1 MNRLKLKYTSVKY
14 VSVAGIAAL
23 AVLTGPAAAG
33 AGAVS
38 PSSPAPGTTAFGAA
52 APGAAAAA
60 APRPTLTAKSTARTV
75 RAWQNFRIYGVGR
88 HMRAGT
94 RVTLQQKQGKWWV
107 SLPASVYTA
116 RSGAYNMRVKLGWK
130 GRNSLRIVGG
140 RAISPVLRVTVR

>member
-1 MNRLKLKYTSVKY
+1 MNRLKLKYASVKY

-38 PSSPAPGTTAFGAA
+38 PHAPH
-52 APGAAAAA
+52 APGAGATA
-60 APRPTLTAKSTARTV
+60 APRPTLTAKSTVSSV
-75 RAWQNFRIYGVGR
+75 RAWHNFRIYGVGR
-88 HMRAGT
+88 HMRPGT

-130 GRNSLRIVGG
+130 GRNALRIVGG
-140 RAISPVLRVTVR
+140 RAISPVVRVTVR

>member
-1 MNRLKLKYTSVKY
+1 MNRWKLKYAAVKY
-14 VSVAGIAAL
+14 TSVAGIAAL

-38 PSSPAPGTTAFGAA
+38 PHTSPAPEAA
-52 APGAAAAA
+52 ATA
-60 APRPTLTAKSTARTV
+60 APRPTLTAKSMAATV

-88 HMRAGT
+88 HMRPGT
-94 RVTLQQKQGKWWV
+94 RVTLQQKQGKRWV

-116 RSGAYNMRVKLGWK
+116 RNGAYNMRVKLGLK

-140 RAISPVLRVTVR
+140 RAISPVVYVRVR